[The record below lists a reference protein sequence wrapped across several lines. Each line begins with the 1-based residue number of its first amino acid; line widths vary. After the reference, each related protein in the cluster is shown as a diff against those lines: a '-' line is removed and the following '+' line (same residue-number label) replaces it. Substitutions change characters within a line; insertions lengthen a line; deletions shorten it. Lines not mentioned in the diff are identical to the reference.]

1 MHWCSGPIA
10 RDTAFRCL
18 RDARSVSKKIRCF
31 RSQMARRRLPLAG
44 SDVSNYDIIRD
55 CEGAL
60 ALIAGGSSAGALLFE
75 SRMNRV
81 QLVIT
86 VDSGA
91 IGAAPGPV
99 SREMAIADAG
109 VTLVRSLLKSADKR
123 SYSVL

>member
-1 MHWCSGPIA
+1 
-10 RDTAFRCL
+10 
-18 RDARSVSKKIRCF
+18 
-31 RSQMARRRLPLAG
+31 MARRRLPLAG

-91 IGAAPGPV
+91 IGAAQTPSAAKWRLLMLA
-99 SREMAIADAG
+99 SRWSDPC
-109 VTLVRSLLKSADKR
+109 
-123 SYSVL
+123 